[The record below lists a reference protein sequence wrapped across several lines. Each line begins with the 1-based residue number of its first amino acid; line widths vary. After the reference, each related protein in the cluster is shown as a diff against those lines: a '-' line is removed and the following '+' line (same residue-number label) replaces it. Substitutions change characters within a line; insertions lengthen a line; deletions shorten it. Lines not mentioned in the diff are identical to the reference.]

1 METVNLV
8 INVLFS
14 GLLSTSKETLKAV
27 WSVEFHFDFFFMEL
41 DLKRNEELRHW
52 DYVYFGF
59 SGKPFQVKK
68 LQQAK
73 QPSKKRI
80 VPEFPVYDTVL

>member
-1 METVNLV
+1 
-8 INVLFS
+8 
-14 GLLSTSKETLKAV
+14 
-27 WSVEFHFDFFFMEL
+27 MEL